1 MTSRRVYD
9 YAGLSQEDSAS
20 ESQDE
25 LYPCL
30 PETPK
35 AEKEPGEPGMPKEEE
50 EPEPEPEFRISLYD
64 LARTDEKTK
73 RAIKSRLRRKKTRAK
88 KVTRNGVL
96 RRSVGK
102 MRESCSC
109 CSWRCVRGYFRRC
122 FPFLRIL
129 RGYSALY
136 DLPCDLIAGLTVGIM
151 HIPQGM
157 AYAMLA
163 RLPPVYGLYTSF
175 YPVLLYFF
183 FGTSKHIS
191 VGTFAVVSLMV
202 GAVVEDGHVAW
213 ERQQTEI
220 LLKNETALHALQN
233 GTAGGGGGVT
243 GGVGANPQG
252 AGGGLGP
259 VGGLTELETIKV
271 AYALSVTFAVGVMQ
285 IFLGLVRL
293 GFLTSF
299 LSDPLISGF
308 TTGAAVHVLSSQLHS
323 IFGIPVEQY
332 SGSFKLIY
340 GYRDFFVN
348 LNQVNYVT
356 MTASLSAMV
365 VLVLIRDGINNN
377 KKLCPHLRVPV
388 PIELIVIIGAT
399 LLSHYLDI
407 NEEFGVEVIGEIP
420 RGLPGIDLTM
430 LRYIPDVLG
439 EAFAICF
446 TAFAL
451 SFAIAKILADK
462 HDYVVDANQ
471 ELFAHGVTNVLG
483 SICSSY
489 CSSASLSRSV
499 VQEEVGGKT
508 QISSLVSASLIFIV
522 LLVVGPLFKPLPNCI
537 LAAIIVVS
545 LKRLFLQFADLRRLW
560 KVSKIDFTVWLVVF
574 VCTVML
580 DVDLGLL
587 VGLVYNLV
595 PILLRT
601 QKPYVC
607 LLGNI
612 EGTEMY
618 VDTKVHKEAR
628 EITGVKIFRFEAPLY
643 FANVDHFKR
652 SLVAETGLDPKEL
665 QKMHIATKETDMS
678 LRHEQVC
685 LGAATRWEEDP
696 CEGHSHSKPLGA
708 RKKTSLP
715 AELSGG
721 TFAIVVDG
729 STIQYIDSVT
739 ARVLR
744 ELIQEYKDVEVE
756 MFLGECKPTVR
767 SMLDKSGFYVHV
779 PRRNVCA
786 TIHHAVTIALQGT
799 SDSLESI
806 QTPENGISSSFVRLD
821 LATTED
827 EHETQ

>member
-1 MTSRRVYD
+1 MQSNGGLLLSDGDSEEDETTS
-9 YAGLSQEDSAS
+9 GS
-20 ESQDE
+20 EDE

-30 PETPK
+30 P
-35 AEKEPGEPGMPKEEE
+35 KEEE
-50 EPEPEPEFRISLYD
+50 EEKDKGDKEGEDKEEPEFRISLYE
-64 LARTDEKTK
+64 LAKTDEKT
-73 RAIKSRLRRKKTRAK
+73 RRVIKSRLRRKKRTRVQK
-88 KVTRNGVL
+88 KKMTRNNVL
-96 RRSVGK
+96 RRSLGK
-102 MRESCSC
+102 MRESCAC
-109 CSWRCVRGYFRRC
+109 CTWACARSFLRRF
-122 FPFLRIL
+122 FPFLGIL
-129 RGYSALY
+129 KGYSALY

-157 AYAMLA
+157 AYALLA

-213 ERQQTEI
+213 ERQQSEVLMQNDTSSLITTEN
-220 LLKNETALHALQN
+220 LTVTGQ
-233 GTAGGGGGVT
+233 GQGQGVT
-243 GGVGANPQG
+243 SATDPGLLPGAEN
-252 AGGGLGP
+252 
-259 VGGLTELETIKV
+259 ELEQIKV
-271 AYALSVTFAVGVMQ
+271 AYAMSVTFAVGVMQ

-323 IFGIPVEQY
+323 IFGIPVGQY

-356 MTASLSAMV
+356 MTASFSAML

-377 KKLCPHLRVPV
+377 KKHCPNMRVPV

-399 LLSHYLDI
+399 LLSYYLEI
-407 NEEFGVEVIGEIP
+407 NEEFHVEVIGDIP
-420 RGLPGIDLTM
+420 RGLPKVDLTM
-430 LRYIPDVLG
+430 LRFLPDVLG

-462 HDYVVDANQ
+462 HDYAVDANQ
-471 ELFAHGVTNVLG
+471 ELVAHGLTNVIG
-483 SICSSY
+483 SMCSSY

-508 QISSLVSASLIFIV
+508 QISSLISAVLILIV

-574 VCTVML
+574 WCTVLL

-618 VDTKVHKEAR
+618 ADLKVHKEAR
-628 EITGVKIFRFEAPLY
+628 EVPGVKIFRFEAPLY

-652 SLVAETGLDPKEL
+652 SLVAETHLDPKEL
-665 QKMHIATKETDMS
+665 QREQTAAKETDMS

-685 LGAATRWEEDP
+685 LGTTSTWPEDP
-696 CEGHSHSKPLGA
+696 CEGHSHAAPLGEGGA
-708 RKKTSLP
+708 RIKTSLP
-715 AELSGG
+715 AAVSGG
-721 TFAIVVDG
+721 VFAIVVDG

-744 ELIQEYKDVEVE
+744 ELIQEYKDIGIE
-756 MFLGECKPTVR
+756 MYLGECKPTVR
-767 SMLDKSGFYVHV
+767 AMLDKSGFYVHV
-779 PRRNVCA
+779 PRRHVCA
-786 TIHHAVTIALQGT
+786 TIHHAVNLALQSA

-806 QTPENGISSSFVRLD
+806 PPPENGISSSFVRLD

-827 EHETQ
+827 EHDQH